1 MRKNKKLCNYTQI
14 NKDLCGVTELHQ
26 LLIYKELLVTC
37 FHKVFD
43 LYQRGRVCIVI
54 NTQGYTN
61 GR

>member
-37 FHKVFD
+37 FHKVLTSIKEAVF
-43 LYQRGRVCIVI
+43 V
-54 NTQGYTN
+54 
-61 GR
+61 